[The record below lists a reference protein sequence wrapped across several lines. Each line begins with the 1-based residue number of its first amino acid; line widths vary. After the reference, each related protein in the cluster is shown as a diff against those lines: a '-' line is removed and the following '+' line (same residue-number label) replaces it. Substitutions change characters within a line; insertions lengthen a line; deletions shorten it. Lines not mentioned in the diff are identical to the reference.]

1 MPRCARN
8 IMISG
13 FYHIMIRG
21 VNKNIIF
28 REDDDRK
35 LFLRLLYYHK
45 NKLECKIHTYC
56 LMDNHVHLLFEDKES
71 NISDFMRDVTSQYA
85 SEFNKKYKRVG
96 HLYQERFKSEVV
108 YDDTYLMRLIRY
120 IHRNPEKAGICKTED
135 YKWSSYKEYMNKPF
149 IIEKEYILSKFDTE
163 EKRAIKKFNDFILNS
178 EDEKKDELFV
188 LKKLTDEQAVE
199 IIRYVTKIENILE
212 IREYEKEER
221 IRIINKILTIKN
233 LNDNQISRVL
243 RISKNF
249 RNNLDK
255 N

>member
-8 IMISG
+8 IIISG

-56 LMDNHVHLLFEDKES
+56 LMDNHVHLLFEDKEN

-163 EKRAIKKFNDFILNS
+163 EKKAIKKFNEFILNS
-178 EDEKKDELFV
+178 EDEKNDKLFI
-188 LKKLTDEQAVE
+188 LKKLTDEQAAE

-212 IREYEKEER
+212 IRKYEKEER

-243 RISKNF
+243 KISKNF
-249 RNNLDK
+249 RNSIERK
-255 N
+255 

>member
-120 IHRNPEKAGICKTED
+120 IHRNPEKAGICKTEN

-149 IIEKEYILSKFDTE
+149 IIEKEYILSKFDAE
-163 EKRAIKKFNDFILNS
+163 EKKAIKKFNDFILNS

-188 LKKLTDEQAVE
+188 LKKLTDEQAIE

-233 LNDNQISRVL
+233 LNDSQISRVL
-243 RISKNF
+243 KISKNF

>member
-1 MPRCARN
+1 MPRCTRN

-28 REDDDRK
+28 REDEDRK

>member
-1 MPRCARN
+1 M
-8 IMISG
+8 
-13 FYHIMIRG
+13 
-21 VNKNIIF
+21 
-28 REDDDRK
+28 
-35 LFLRLLYYHK
+35 
-45 NKLECKIHTYC
+45 
-56 LMDNHVHLLFEDKES
+56 
-71 NISDFMRDVTSQYA
+71 
-85 SEFNKKYKRVG
+85 
-96 HLYQERFKSEVV
+96 
-108 YDDTYLMRLIRY
+108 
-120 IHRNPEKAGICKTED
+120 
-135 YKWSSYKEYMNKPF
+135 
-149 IIEKEYILSKFDTE
+149 
-163 EKRAIKKFNDFILNS
+163 LNS

-243 RISKNF
+243 RISKNL

>member
-28 REDDDRK
+28 REDEDRK

-149 IIEKEYILSKFDTE
+149 IIEREYILSKFDTE
-163 EKRAIKKFNDFILNS
+163 EKKAIKKFNDFILNS

>member
-28 REDDDRK
+28 REDEDRK

-45 NKLECKIHTYC
+45 NKFECKIHTYC

-120 IHRNPEKAGICKTED
+120 IHRNPEKAGICKTEN

-163 EKRAIKKFNDFILNS
+163 EKKAIKKFNDFILNS

>member
-120 IHRNPEKAGICKTED
+120 IHRNPEKAGICKTEN

-149 IIEKEYILSKFDTE
+149 IIEKEYILSKFDAE
-163 EKRAIKKFNDFILNS
+163 EKKAIKKFNDFILNS

-188 LKKLTDEQAVE
+188 LKKLTDEQAIE

-233 LNDNQISRVL
+233 LNDKQISRVL
-243 RISKNF
+243 KISKNF

-255 N
+255 S